1 MSSVSIEK
9 TEHIKV
15 GFVMNETAHS
25 KAFYFGVPQASLN
38 LSQDFWL
45 NGKHK
50 LTARKKHLLGKS
62 RAGAC
67 TICTQL
73 PGTSYEGSVLV

>member
-15 GFVMNETAHS
+15 SVVMNETAHS

-38 LSQDFWL
+38 LSQDFLL

-50 LTARKKHLLGKS
+50 LTCK
-62 RAGAC
+62 
-67 TICTQL
+67 ICT
-73 PGTSYEGSVLV
+73 PITRTSYEGSVLV